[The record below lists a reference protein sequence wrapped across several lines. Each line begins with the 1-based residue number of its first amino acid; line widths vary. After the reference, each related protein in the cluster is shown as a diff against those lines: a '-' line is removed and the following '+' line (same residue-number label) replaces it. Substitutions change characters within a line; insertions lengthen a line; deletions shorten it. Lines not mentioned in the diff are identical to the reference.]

1 MPSNR
6 PVLDDIELELVQKID
21 SDQDQ
26 VLNRTSVPGLEGDFL
41 ESEGR
46 RATTF
51 TLNGV
56 MVGETSAES
65 LEKLRK
71 KFREA
76 KPIPFV
82 SDISTAVK
90 VDQVLIEDMGV
101 RDLAGRPERF
111 EYALTLREFKEA
123 PTPPIEPPIEPP
135 VNQLKTT
142 LEVKVTVLN
151 EPTFDFS
158 HTRVFIEGT
167 ASTGATVNRELTTK
181 TSDNVWREDPMEP
194 GNNYTVRATADDLTG
209 SNTVTVVEHID
220 PNTVEIVLRRTPVGN
235 M

>member
-76 KPIPFV
+76 TPIPFV

-111 EYALTLREFKEA
+111 EYALTLREFK
-123 PTPPIEPPIEPP
+123 EPPIEPP

-167 ASTGATVNRELTTK
+167 ASTGATVNREL
-181 TSDNVWREDPMEP
+181 
-194 GNNYTVRATADDLTG
+194 
-209 SNTVTVVEHID
+209 
-220 PNTVEIVLRRTPVGN
+220 
-235 M
+235 